1 MAEVVP
7 SEELRAVIVR
17 MHVAMTEGDVD
28 AIGEMC
34 SAEPYLVM
42 LGTDAEEWVTG
53 QVAVNLFKTQV
64 REMAGRTFTYGDL
77 SAYCCG
83 NVGWVAID
91 MKETHPSGLEITG
104 RTTAV
109 LAIEHGHWRIVQW
122 HASIPQPNEAVGLAV
137 TTSVERIGRLVQQ
150 ERLDLRPAA
159 APDGTV
165 TIAFSDIESSTM
177 LLDRLG
183 DADFMALLA
192 WHDRIVRETA
202 EAHRGFIVK
211 SQGDG
216 FMIAFPSAASALRA
230 SLKMRDRIAVG
241 YGGLPVRIRIGLHCG
256 EALRHD
262 DDFYGRTVAIAASV
276 GALALGGEVLVTD
289 LVYNLARGLGTFTF
303 GPPRSA
309 ALKGL
314 DGTFDLYPVLV

>member
-7 SEELRAVIVR
+7 SEELRALLLRVHSAR
-17 MHVAMTEGDVD
+17 TEGDFD
-28 AIGEMC
+28 TISEIF

-42 LGTDAEEWVTG
+42 LGSDPEEWVTG
-53 QVAVNLFKTQV
+53 QAAVNLFNTQTK
-64 REMAGRTFTYGDL
+64 EMGERAIEFGNATSYR
-77 SAYCCG
+77 CG
-83 NVGWVAID
+83 NVGWAAVNTL
-91 MKETHPSGLEITG
+91 ETWPNGVEITG

-109 LAIEHGHWRIVQW
+109 FAIERGHWRIVLWQF
-122 HASIPQPNEAVGLAV
+122 AVLIPNEVTGIPL
-137 TTSVERIGRLVQQ
+137 TTSVEQIGYLVRD
-150 ERLDLRPAA
+150 ERPDVRPAA

-183 DADFMALLA
+183 DTEFMALLA
-192 WHDRIVRETA
+192 WHDRIVRGTA
-202 EAHRGFIVK
+202 EEHRGYIVK

-216 FMIAFPSAASALRA
+216 FMIAFPSAAFALRA
-230 SLKMRDRIAVG
+230 SLEMRDRIAVG

-262 DDFYGRTVAIAASV
+262 DDFYGRTVVIAARV
-276 GALALGGEVLVTD
+276 GALALGGEVLATG
-289 LVYNLARGLGTFTF
+289 LVHNLARSLGTFTF

-314 DGTFDLYPVLV
+314 DETFDLYPVLA

>member
-1 MAEVVP
+1 VSEVVP
-7 SEELRAVIVR
+7 SEELRAVLLR
-17 MHVAMTEGDVD
+17 MHVAMTDGDVD
-28 AIGEMC
+28 AIGDLF
-34 SAEPYLVM
+34 SAEPYLVI
-42 LGTDAEEWVTG
+42 LGTDPDEWATG
-53 QVAVNLFKTQV
+53 PSAVNLYQTQV
-64 REMAGRTFTYGDL
+64 REMAGRTITHGEP

-83 NVGWVAID
+83 SVGWVAMD
-91 MKETHPSGLEITG
+91 TKEFHPSGVEITG

-122 HASIPQPNEAVGLAV
+122 HFSILQSNEAVGIAL
-137 TTSVERIGRLVQQ
+137 TTSVEQLGQLVQR
-150 ERLDLRPAA
+150 ERVDLRPAA

-183 DADFMALLA
+183 DTDFMALLA

-202 EAHRGFIVK
+202 EAHRGYIVK

-230 SLKMRDRIAVG
+230 SLTMRDRIAAG

-262 DDFYGRTVAIAASV
+262 DDFYGRTVVIAARV

-289 LVYNLARGLGTFTF
+289 LVYNLARGLGTFAF

-314 DGTFDLYPVLV
+314 EGTFDLYPVLA

>member
-1 MAEVVP
+1 MSEVVP
-7 SEELRAVIVR
+7 SEELCAVILR
-17 MHVAMTEGDVD
+17 MHVAMTECDLD
-28 AIGEMC
+28 AIGEMF
-34 SAEPYLVM
+34 SAEPYLVI
-42 LGTDAEEWVTG
+42 LGTDPEEWATG
-53 QVAVNLFKTQV
+53 QAALNLYKTQV
-64 REMAGRTFTYGDL
+64 REMAGRTITHGSP

-91 MKETHPSGLEITG
+91 TKETHPSGVEITG

-122 HASIPQPNEAVGLAV
+122 HFSILQPNEVVGIAL
-137 TTSVERIGRLVQQ
+137 TTSVEQIGRLVQQ

-183 DADFMALLA
+183 DTDFMALLA
-192 WHDRIVRETA
+192 WHDRIVRDTA
-202 EAHRGFIVK
+202 EEHRGYIVK

-262 DDFYGRTVAIAASV
+262 DDFYGRTVVIAARV

-289 LVYNLARGLGTFTF
+289 LVHSLARGLGTFTF

-314 DGTFDLYPVLV
+314 DGTFDLYPVLA